1 MVLKRLF
8 ILVIIV
14 SSVDVWGE
22 DGLAYSGG
30 EALGVPPAEL
40 VPEISGLAVSRD
52 YADVVW
58 VHNDSGDG
66 AVVYA
71 LSLTTGE
78 LLGTATLPGVR
89 ARDWEDMAI
98 GPGPDKRFEYLYL
111 GDMGNNSRNQKEFL
125 VYRTPEPVV
134 VKRAGFAP
142 SEALAKYVEMFR
154 LAYPEP
160 DRAVFDA
167 EALLVDPE
175 SGELTVVTKDHDENG
190 GRSFIFR
197 TDGEPKEGELNRLIL
212 VGEIFFG
219 TGVRNRVSGGD
230 VSADGRWVVVRSYLQ
245 ARVYRREEGQ
255 SVGEALL
262 GSYTTVALAFEFQGE
277 AIGFDRRKEFDGAEV
292 PTFYSASELGP
303 KAVNPNRVMRPISRY
318 SAKRGN

>member
-1 MVLKRLF
+1 MILKRLF
-8 ILVIIV
+8 LLVILV
-14 SSVDVWGE
+14 SSVAVWGE
-22 DGLAYSGG
+22 DGLRYSTG
-30 EALGVPPAEL
+30 EALGIPPAKV
-40 VPEISGLAVSRD
+40 VPEISGLAVSRE
-52 YADVVW
+52 YEDVVW

-78 LLGTATLPGVR
+78 LLGTAELPGIA

-98 GPGPDKRFEYLYL
+98 GPGPDERFEYLYL
-111 GDMGNNSRNQKEFL
+111 GDMGNNSRDQKEFL

-142 SEALAKYVEMFR
+142 SEALAKYVETFR

-160 DRAVFDA
+160 DDAVFDS
-167 EALLVDPE
+167 ETLLVDPE
-175 SGELTVVTKDHDENG
+175 SGEITVVTKDHNENAG
-190 GRSFIFR
+190 KSFVFR
-197 TDGEPKEGELNRLIL
+197 TDGEPKEGDLNRLVL

-219 TGVRNRVSGGD
+219 TGARNRVSGGD

-245 ARVYRREEGQ
+245 ARLYRRAEGQ

-277 AIGFDRRKEFDGAEV
+277 AIGFDRRKEFDDAKA

-303 KAVNPNRVMRPISRY
+303 KRLNPNGVMRPISRY
-318 SAKRGN
+318 RAKKEN